1 LDLFKKLISDES
13 PKGKRMLN
21 RLIQMIKAK
30 RVEDGIYKIMEEREK
45 GLRK

>member
-1 LDLFKKLISDES
+1 
-13 PKGKRMLN
+13 
-21 RLIQMIKAK
+21 MIKAK